1 MCMNDMI
8 WYSLTIVILIYIQK
22 DVACIEK
29 DKSNSVASKNSFQ
42 RWTNNPQMQEYL
54 SLHSR
59 KFNIYLY
66 ILSLKV

>member
-8 WYSLTIVILIYIQK
+8 WDSLTIVILIYIQK

-42 RWTNNPQMQEYL
+42 RWTNNPQMQEYISRRTTTL
-54 SLHSR
+54 KSL
-59 KFNIYLY
+59 IYIY
-66 ILSLKV
+66 IY